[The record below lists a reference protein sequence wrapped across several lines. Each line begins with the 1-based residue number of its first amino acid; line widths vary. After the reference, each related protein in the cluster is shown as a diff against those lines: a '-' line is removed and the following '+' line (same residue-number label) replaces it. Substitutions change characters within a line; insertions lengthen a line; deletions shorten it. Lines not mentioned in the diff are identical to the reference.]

1 MATDPNTR
9 HDPAP
14 TREREVIV
22 TNDGGRSGM
31 SGVVVAVLAII
42 VLAIIGV
49 VVVNAIGGATDG
61 GDAPAV
67 EVPSEVNIDT
77 GEGG

>member
-1 MATDPNTR
+1 MATEPRNQPDRQEPV
-9 HDPAP
+9 
-14 TREREVIV
+14 REREVIV

-49 VVVNAIGGATDG
+49 VVDNAIGGATDDG
-61 GDAPAV
+61 GPTV

-77 GEGG
+77 DGG